1 MLMLRIVYKNTFFEN
16 RLNDWRELHER
27 LEQYYKEDLQMFKS
41 KQLYIPQY
49 GRARYAYNVVFNNYL
64 SERFI

>member
-41 KQLYIPQY
+41 KQLYIPQ
-49 GRARYAYNVVFNNYL
+49 
-64 SERFI
+64 